1 MTTQKKFYLIREDV
15 LPESVQKTLRIKDAL
30 DKNPKLSIFD
40 AVKQFDLS
48 RSAYYKY
55 KDTIFPVDDT
65 TREKNITI
73 MMQVDDKVG
82 LLSKILSFI
91 ALHNGSV
98 LTIHQTIPIKEKTTI
113 TISLNATAMNMTIN
127 EFIDAI
133 AAIEYVNDVK
143 LLGMSL

>member
-15 LPESVQKTLRIKDAL
+15 LPESVKKTLLIKDLL

-40 AVKQFDLS
+40 AVKKHDLS

-55 KDTIFPVDDT
+55 KDTIFPVDEK
-65 TREKNITI
+65 TREKNLTI
-73 MMQVDDKVG
+73 MVQVDDKVG
-82 LLSKILSFI
+82 LLSEILSFI

-113 TISLNATAMNMTIN
+113 TISLNATDIDMTIN
-127 EFIDAI
+127 ELIEAI
-133 AAIEYVNDVK
+133 SSIEHVNDIK

>member
-15 LPESVQKTLRIKDAL
+15 LPESVKKTLLIKDLL

-40 AVKQFDLS
+40 AVKKYDLS

-55 KDTIFPVDDT
+55 KDTIFPVDEK
-65 TREKNITI
+65 TREKNLTI
-73 MMQVDDKVG
+73 MVQVDDKVG
-82 LLSKILSFI
+82 LLSEILSFI

-113 TISLNATAMNMTIN
+113 TISLNATDIDMTIN
-127 EFIDAI
+127 ELIEAI
-133 AAIEYVNDVK
+133 SSIEHVNDVK

>member
-15 LPESVQKTLRIKDAL
+15 LPESVKKTLLIKDLL

-40 AVKQFDLS
+40 AVKKNDLS

-55 KDTIFPVDDT
+55 KDTIFPVDEKA
-65 TREKNITI
+65 REKNLTI
-73 MMQVDDKVG
+73 MVQVDDKVG

-91 ALHNGSV
+91 ALQNGSV

-113 TISLNATAMNMTIN
+113 TISLNATNIDMTIN
-127 EFIDAI
+127 ELIEAI
-133 AAIEYVNDVK
+133 GSIEHVNDVK

>member
-15 LPESVQKTLRIKDAL
+15 LPESVKKTLLIKDLL

-40 AVKQFDLS
+40 AVKKHDLS

-55 KDTIFPVDDT
+55 KDTIFPVDEK
-65 TREKNITI
+65 TREKNLTI
-73 MMQVDDKVG
+73 MVQVDDKVG
-82 LLSKILSFI
+82 LLSEILSFI

-113 TISLNATAMNMTIN
+113 TISLNATDIDMTIN
-127 EFIDAI
+127 ELIEAI
-133 AAIEYVNDVK
+133 SSIEHVNDVK

>member
-15 LPESVQKTLRIKDAL
+15 LPESVKKALLIKDLL

-40 AVKQFDLS
+40 AVKKHDLS

-55 KDTIFPVDDT
+55 KDTIFPVDEK
-65 TREKNITI
+65 TREKNLTI
-73 MMQVDDKVG
+73 MVQVDDKVG
-82 LLSKILSFI
+82 LLSEILSFI

-113 TISLNATAMNMTIN
+113 TISLNATDIDMTIN
-127 EFIDAI
+127 EL
-133 AAIEYVNDVK
+133 IEVISSIEHVNDVK

>member
-15 LPESVQKTLRIKDAL
+15 LPDSVKKTLLIKDLL

-40 AVKQFDLS
+40 AVKKHDLS

-55 KDTIFPVDDT
+55 KDTIFPVDEK
-65 TREKNITI
+65 TREKNLTI
-73 MMQVDDKVG
+73 MVQVDDKVG
-82 LLSKILSFI
+82 LLSEILSFI

-113 TISLNATAMNMTIN
+113 TISLNATDIDMTIN
-127 EFIDAI
+127 ELIEAI
-133 AAIEYVNDVK
+133 SSIEHVNDVK

>member
-113 TISLNATAMNMTIN
+113 TISLNATAINMTIN

>member
-15 LPESVQKTLRIKDAL
+15 LPESVKKTLLIKDLL

-40 AVKQFDLS
+40 AVKKHDLS

-55 KDTIFPVDDT
+55 KDTIFPVDEKA
-65 TREKNITI
+65 REKNLTI
-73 MMQVDDKVG
+73 MVQVDDKVG

-91 ALHNGSV
+91 ALQNGSV

-113 TISLNATAMNMTIN
+113 TISLNATNIDMTIN
-127 EFIDAI
+127 ELIEAIDS
-133 AAIEYVNDVK
+133 IEHVNDVK

>member
-91 ALHNGSV
+91 AMHNGSV

>member
-15 LPESVQKTLRIKDAL
+15 LPESVKKTLLIKDLL
-30 DKNPKLSIFD
+30 DKNPKLAIFD
-40 AVKQFDLS
+40 AVKKHDLS

-55 KDTIFPVDDT
+55 KDTIFPVDEK
-65 TREKNITI
+65 TREKNLTI
-73 MMQVDDKVG
+73 MVQVDDKVG
-82 LLSKILSFI
+82 LLSEILSFI

-113 TISLNATAMNMTIN
+113 TISLNATDIDMTIN
-127 EFIDAI
+127 ELIEAI
-133 AAIEYVNDVK
+133 SSIEHVNDVK

>member
-15 LPESVQKTLRIKDAL
+15 LPESVKKTLLIKDLL

-40 AVKQFDLS
+40 AVKKHNLS

-55 KDTIFPVDDT
+55 KDTIFPVDEKA
-65 TREKNITI
+65 REKNLTI
-73 MMQVDDKVG
+73 MVQVDDKVG

-91 ALHNGSV
+91 ALQNGSV

-113 TISLNATAMNMTIN
+113 TISLNATNIDMTIN
-127 EFIDAI
+127 ELIEAI
-133 AAIEYVNDVK
+133 GSIEHVNDVK

>member
-15 LPESVQKTLRIKDAL
+15 LPESVKKTLLIKDLL

-40 AVKQFDLS
+40 AVKKHDLS

-55 KDTIFPVDDT
+55 KDTIFPVDEKA
-65 TREKNITI
+65 REKNLTI
-73 MMQVDDKVG
+73 MVQVDDKVG

-91 ALHNGSV
+91 ALQNGSV

-113 TISLNATAMNMTIN
+113 TISLNATNIDMTIN
-127 EFIDAI
+127 ELIEAI
-133 AAIEYVNDVK
+133 GSIEYVNDVK

>member
-1 MTTQKKFYLIREDV
+1 MTQKKFYLIREDV
-15 LPESVQKTLRIKDAL
+15 LPESVKKTLLIKDLL

-40 AVKQFDLS
+40 AVKKHDLS

-55 KDTIFPVDDT
+55 KDTIFPVDEK
-65 TREKNITI
+65 TREKNLTI
-73 MMQVDDKVG
+73 MVQVDDKVG
-82 LLSKILSFI
+82 LLSEILSFI

-113 TISLNATAMNMTIN
+113 TISLNATDIDMTIN
-127 EFIDAI
+127 ELIEAI
-133 AAIEYVNDVK
+133 SSIEHVNDVK

>member
-15 LPESVQKTLRIKDAL
+15 LPESVKKTLLIKDLL

-40 AVKQFDLS
+40 AVKKHDLS

-55 KDTIFPVDDT
+55 KDTIFPVDEKA
-65 TREKNITI
+65 REKNLTI
-73 MMQVDDKVG
+73 MVQVDDKVG

-91 ALHNGSV
+91 ALQNGSV

-113 TISLNATAMNMTIN
+113 TISLNATNIDMTIN
-127 EFIDAI
+127 ELIEAI
-133 AAIEYVNDVK
+133 GSIEHVNDVK

>member
-113 TISLNATAMNMTIN
+113 TISLNATAVNMTIN

>member
-133 AAIEYVNDVK
+133 AAIDYVNDVK